1 MPPPAAL
8 ITCWRRQHHGAPR
21 ARGTAEQ
28 LCSRLQQES
37 VLLPSPNP
45 SAGLGWGDAQPR
57 RGSGPCSL
65 TASNGIT
72 AGCGVWVTAVGGQ
85 DGPSVPSLPALRCC
99 ATGLR
104 PGAAKAAVSP
114 CAALERR
121 RRLSKYSWCFD
132 DKTFDKNMND
142 TNTLISSLRSFNS
155 NYESRGVN
163 MGSSYSNAPEGGEAV
178 IRDKP
183 QSISACTS
191 REEVG
196 RGKAP
201 QQTTALILLR
211 DIKPTGLYTF
221 QSKTS
226 SKTGKMLIL
235 LM

>member
-1 MPPPAAL
+1 MGRVSASQSSPGFL
-8 ITCWRRQHHGAPR
+8 
-21 ARGTAEQ
+21 
-28 LCSRLQQES
+28 LLQQGWAPCKVS
-37 VLLPSPNP
+37 VAQGQERNPPFLFPGLSSADLRPFLLSIP
-45 SAGLGWGDAQPR
+45 LYH
-57 RGSGPCSL
+57 
-65 TASNGIT
+65 
-72 AGCGVWVTAVGGQ
+72 
-85 DGPSVPSLPALRCC
+85 PALRCC

-121 RRLSKYSWCFD
+121 RLSKYSWCFD
-132 DKTFDKNMND
+132 DKTFDRNMND